1 MKLIIREHTNSIASV
16 KKKEYTVTINAIN
29 DYAKIANNVGQMKG
43 DVIVYRS
50 AGDPTRLPVGTNG
63 QVLTADN
70 TAPLGVKW
78 TAGGSG
84 GGGSSA
90 VTLHAPDS
98 IGPVPAYSIVCL
110 DGTETDGVPNL
121 KLATGVTAGVD
132 LYVTQETVTGA
143 DVSCMYAIGA
153 IATVRFEGTDA
164 VVGDPIS
171 VSLSTAGVGCATN
184 AYPTVGVA
192 VMPSSNGTVQVQL
205 TGGCLNV
212 EALTVGEQV
221 LAGEVVTVVDAIA
234 KKAVLGT
241 KMPYGVTADN
251 TIAEC
256 GTGLFAVKA
265 GDVVSVKCNNELVVE
280 GDYLVPSASN
290 AGYVRAGSGYGIG
303 KAMSGKA
310 EGDIGFVKCRLS
322 GGHYGTSTRAWYLVD
337 GLTEENV
344 VAAYKF
350 KGAATMESALKNVN
364 DGEDYSLGATGVTWT
379 TGKGLFFPATVKC
392 YINNSQLVNQKGSI
406 VSCAF
411 GYSDMSTGSVVT
423 AGCFLQSSSSSN
435 PKFVVGKGG
444 YLNESNVA
452 YYQKHVIARSSSSYY
467 TKQSGVIY
475 SNGTLSCDWSQYKMW
490 HDGIMLSLSDVATG
504 YPSLMGA
511 WPSGRVFATCS
522 NSNLARGT
530 MYLSALV
537 FYNAV
542 LTDAQ
547 HVQLANQIN
556 AL

>member
-29 DYAKIANNVGQMKG
+29 DYAKIGNNVGQMKG

-153 IATVRFEGTDA
+153 IATVRFEGRDA

-221 LAGEVVTVVDAIA
+221 LAGEVVYREDGIA
-234 KKAVLGT
+234 YKSKYGW
-241 KMPYGVTADN
+241 MPYGVACSN
-251 TIAEC
+251 TIDANA
-256 GTGLFAVKA
+256 TGLFATKA
-265 GDVVSVKCNNELVVE
+265 GDIAQVKCDEKAVTE
-280 GDYLVPSASN
+280 GEYLVPRTTL
-290 AGYVRAGSGYGIG
+290 GQVCEGGGYGIG
-303 KAMSGKA
+303 KALESKA
-310 EGDIGFVKCRLS
+310 EGSIRLIKCRLS
-322 GGHYGTSTRAWYLVD
+322 GGHYGLPSNRWYLVD

-350 KGAATMESALKNVN
+350 KGVATEQEALTNVN
-364 DGEDYSLGATGVTWT
+364 EGTAYPLTVTGAVTWT
-379 TGKGLFFPATVKC
+379 TGKGLYFPAVVDC
-392 YINNSQLVNQKGSI
+392 YITNTELTNQHASI

-423 AGCFLQSSSSSN
+423 AGCYLQVNQNSSSKYLVAKFGGMFSSA
-435 PKFVVGKGG
+435 V
-444 YLNESNVA
+444 
-452 YYQKHVIARSSSSYY
+452 
-467 TKQSGVIY
+467 Y
-475 SNGTLSCDWSQYKMW
+475 SNHGMSKKGSGYAQHTPNVVSSAVLACDWSDYKVW
-490 HDGIMLSLSDVATG
+490 RDGVSQSLSLTAGSYNWPGNNSSWT
-504 YPSLMGA
+504 YP
-511 WPSGRVFATCS
+511 RVFTTCT
-522 NSNLARGT
+522 NTKLARGT

-537 FYNAV
+537 FYNTV